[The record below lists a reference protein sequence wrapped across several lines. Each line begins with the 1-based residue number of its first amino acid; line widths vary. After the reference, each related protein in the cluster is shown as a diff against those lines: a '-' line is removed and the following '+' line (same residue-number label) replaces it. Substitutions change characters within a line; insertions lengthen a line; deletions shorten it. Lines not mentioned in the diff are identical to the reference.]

1 MRRVVLCRPQGP
13 RNVGSI
19 LRLVANFG
27 PAELYLVR
35 PEKPSLLV
43 HPDFVQMSH
52 GVENVRSRV
61 RVVDHIEEALKE
73 VTTSYGFTA
82 RARDQRSLRDW
93 RSVCGELSEKAH
105 AKSELVAFVFGSEES
120 GLSGVEA
127 EPLHHLVRMPTSEEH
142 GSLNLAMAVGICLST
157 VFFERAPSAHA
168 KASSLASGADRAFL
182 SERLKEVLGK
192 QTTSAAARRDL
203 CASIERIFVRAPLA
217 TRDARA
223 WHLLARALGGKRRP
237 SDYGLPEGQAEEALE
252 ARVFEDEA

>member
-1 MRRVVLCRPQGP
+1 
-13 RNVGSI
+13 
-19 LRLVANFG
+19 
-27 PAELYLVR
+27 
-35 PEKPSLLV
+35 
-43 HPDFVQMSH
+43 
-52 GVENVRSRV
+52 
-61 RVVDHIEEALKE
+61 
-73 VTTSYGFTA
+73 
-82 RARDQRSLRDW
+82 
-93 RSVCGELSEKAH
+93 
-105 AKSELVAFVFGSEES
+105 
-120 GLSGVEA
+120 
-127 EPLHHLVRMPTSEEH
+127 
-142 GSLNLAMAVGICLST
+142 MAVGICLST